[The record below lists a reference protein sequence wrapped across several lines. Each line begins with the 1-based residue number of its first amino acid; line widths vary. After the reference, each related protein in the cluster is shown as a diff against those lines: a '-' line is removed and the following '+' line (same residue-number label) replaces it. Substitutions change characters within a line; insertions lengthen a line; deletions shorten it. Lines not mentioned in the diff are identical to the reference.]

1 MADFQASTCLQDD
14 RVLGYHLF
22 VPSKLK
28 HPRLLVLVHGR
39 QTTPEAMIRLFAPIA
54 RTCGIALLAPDF
66 SDFRFKG
73 YQQLRGS
80 SGKDAAATA
89 LDKLARLQSNY
100 LGLEEQWFDL
110 FGFSAGAQFA
120 HRFALA
126 LPSRTARLIVAA
138 AGWYT
143 DLSCDRS
150 FPRGLGRYRT
160 NLKRFLQIPMLLL
173 VGEGDCCKTAKSLR
187 RSRDLDARQGEDRV
201 SRARNWLEQI
211 EQQSATHGLPCK
223 ARLAIL
229 PNTGHSLHEAIAVG
243 GLEIAALNHLL
254 ADSDDGAGEWTQ
266 PQRHSLN

>member
-1 MADFQASTCLQDD
+1 MAEYQASTCLQGDHA
-14 RVLGYHLF
+14 LGYHLF
-22 VPSKLK
+22 APATLK

-39 QTTPEAMIRLFAPIA
+39 ETTAEAMIRLFAPIA

-66 SDFRFKG
+66 SDSRFKG

-80 SGKDAAATA
+80 SGKDAAAIA
-89 LDKLARLQSNY
+89 LDKLARLQANR

-126 LPSRTARLIVAA
+126 LPGRTARLIVAA

-143 DLSCDRS
+143 DLSCDRP
-150 FPRGLGRYRT
+150 FPHGLGRYRN
-160 NLKRFLQIPMLLL
+160 NLKQFLHIPMLLL
-173 VGEGDCCKTAKSLR
+173 VGADDCSKTAKSLR
-187 RSRDLDARQGEDRV
+187 RSPDLDARQGEDRV
-201 SRARNWLEQI
+201 ARARNWLAQI

-229 PNTGHSLHEAIAVG
+229 PNTGHSLHEAIALG
-243 GLEIAALNHLL
+243 GLEIAALKHLL
-254 ADSDDGAGEWTQ
+254 ADRDAGAGEW
-266 PQRHSLN
+266 PQRQRHLLN